1 MTRSEGE
8 QSDERNDGHRRS
20 GTLSSGLTETP
31 DSHGAFPRLGDE
43 QVETLTRVGERRRTQ
58 PGEVL
63 YAQGEPTSDFFV
75 VLEGLVAIVEGFGD
89 EEKVVGVHGPR
100 RFLGELGLLAGQPA
114 YVGAVVAEPGEVLVV
129 PIKSLRQLVL
139 GDPVLGDLILRA
151 YLMRRSLLIKLGSGF
166 RIVGSCYSPDT
177 KRLLEFAARNRL
189 PHRFVDLD
197 KDSQAEEL
205 LRQLGV
211 APEDTPV
218 VVLREAEVLR
228 NPDNAELARRLGL
241 RRPEPDRGVY
251 DLLVVGAGP
260 AGLAAA
266 VYGASDGLTVS
277 AVEALATGGQAGTTS
292 RIENYLGFPSGISG
306 SELAERSVIQ
316 ADKFGVRIAVPS
328 GARSMQPHDGNYVVG
343 LEDGAEVISR
353 AVVIATGARYRRLAV
368 PDIERFEGIS
378 VYYAATLHEARECR
392 SEPLAVVGGGNSAG
406 QAAVFLADTS
416 QVYLLVRGRDLTENM
431 SRYLVDQVERH
442 PSIEVLRCTEVRE
455 LGGRKTLEAVVVEN
469 NQTGELRK
477 LPARALFVFIGAS
490 PHTAWLSGTVA
501 LDKDGFVL
509 TGTDADKFRVED
521 VWRHVSRPPLVLE
534 TSRPGVFAA
543 GDVRRGSI
551 KRMASAVGEGAM
563 AIRLVYEHL
572 FEQSEALSTT
582 GPVRITPTIEGRSGG
597 NAPKR

>member
-1 MTRSEGE
+1 MTRSDGE
-8 QSDERNDGHRRS
+8 QSDEGNDGRRTS

-43 QVETLTRVGERRRTQ
+43 QVETLSRVGERRRTQ
-58 PGEVL
+58 PGEAL

-75 VLEGLVAIVEGFGD
+75 VLEGLVAVVEGLGD
-89 EEKVVGVHGPR
+89 EQKVVRVHGPR

-129 PIKSLRQLVL
+129 PIESLRQLVL

-151 YLMRRSLLIKLGSGF
+151 YLLRRSLLIKLGSGF

-266 VYGASDGLTVS
+266 VYGASDGLTVF

-306 SELAERSVIQ
+306 MSWPSVRSSRRTSSASGSPCRPGRGRCNHTMGTMSSASRTAPRSSHVRWSSPRAPDTAALPYPISNGSRDQ
-316 ADKFGVRIAVPS
+316 RLLRRNPARGTGVPVRTI
-328 GARSMQPHDGNYVVG
+328 GRGG
-343 LEDGAEVISR
+343 
-353 AVVIATGARYRRLAV
+353 RRQL
-368 PDIERFEGIS
+368 GGS
-378 VYYAATLHEARECR
+378 
-392 SEPLAVVGGGNSAG
+392 GGGVPG
-406 QAAVFLADTS
+406 GTS
-416 QVYLLVRGRDLTENM
+416 QVYLLVRGPDLTENM

-455 LGGRKTLEAVVVEN
+455 LDGRKTLEAVVVEN

-477 LPARALFVFIGAS
+477 LRRPSALRLHRRLS
-490 PHTAWLSGTVA
+490 PYGVA
-501 LDKDGFVL
+501 LRHGRTRRGWVRAHRHRRRRVPCREHVASRITSAAGAGNQQ
-509 TGTDADKFRVED
+509 TGCVRG
-521 VWRHVSRPPLVLE
+521 RGRPP
-534 TSRPGVFAA
+534 
-543 GDVRRGSI
+543 
-551 KRMASAVGEGAM
+551 
-563 AIRLVYEHL
+563 RLDQTHG
-572 FEQSEALSTT
+572 F
-582 GPVRITPTIEGRSGG
+582 GGR
-597 NAPKR
+597 